1 MESALADLW
10 NGVIRPKEN
19 LSPNT
24 PEFLDICQKLN
35 NDSAY
40 IKSVLSAEDNL
51 RFDSYEETS
60 DAISDVHNEQ
70 AFIKGFR
77 YAALIMAEVYG
88 SKDLM
93 PELLKMLNSGK

>member
-1 MESALADLW
+1 MESILTDLW
-10 NGVIRPKEN
+10 NGKIRPQEN

-24 PEFLDICQKLN
+24 PEFRELTDKLN
-35 NDSAY
+35 EEAAY
-40 IKSVLSAEDNL
+40 IKNALSAEDKP

-60 DAISDVHNEQ
+60 DIMDEILHTQ